1 MKATKDKQTGK
12 WLIIVPPSVTG
23 TGKRQRLFFESKAA
37 AETKARLIK
46 VQGIEPTKDI
56 ESSDLALLALIKKQ
70 FGNDAAEVI
79 RNLDFA
85 RKTIGGIPA
94 EKRVD
99 LETACTAFIE
109 RQRNEN
115 RNRRTIYSDGQ
126 ALKYLC
132 QYAGGKLPLIELTEA
147 KINDYFDT
155 MKPGGRRRTQ
165 HSRVKKFLNWC
176 SRSGYLVVNPMEK
189 IKPREKWNSNKEILD
204 VEAFRRILFVIA
216 GLAPIKPGGVP
227 TLRYQ
232 RLLPFYVLGG
242 MAGLRRREIISSDP
256 RDPVIEWTDI
266 WWGKNLIEIRDEVA
280 KQVGLTDHRRHPP
293 LEPAAKE
300 WLQMVAKSSGRVVE
314 ISQST
319 LQRLNDEL
327 LDALKLEVPENGLR
341 NSYASYG
348 LSFRT
353 LGDVSKAMGDNE
365 ATTSRYY
372 IKKLEP
378 DTGQAWFAIRP
389 GMNMKSVPM
398 VATTA

>member
-1 MKATKDKQTGK
+1 VKATKDKQTGK
-12 WLIIVPPSVTG
+12 WLVIVPPSVTG
-23 TGKRQRLFFESKAA
+23 TGKRQRLFFDSKVA
-37 AETKARLIK
+37 AETKIRSIK
-46 VQGIEPTKDI
+46 EQGLEPMKDI
-56 ESSDLALLALIKKQ
+56 GSDDLALLALIKKQ

-109 RQRNEN
+109 RQRREN
-115 RNRRTIYSDGQ
+115 RNRRTIYSDRQ

-132 QYAGGKLPLIELTEA
+132 QFAGRELPLIELTEA
-147 KINDYFDT
+147 RINDYFDT
-155 MKPGGRRRTQ
+155 MEPGGRRRTQ
-165 HSRVKKFLNWC
+165 HSRVTKFLNWC
-176 SRSGYLVVNPMEK
+176 SQSGYLVINPMEK
-189 IKPREKWNSNKEILD
+189 IKPREKWNSNKEIIEVD
-204 VEAFRRILFVIA
+204 AFRRILFVIA
-216 GLAPIKPGGVP
+216 ALEPIKPGEVP

-242 MAGLRRREIISSDP
+242 MAGLRRRELISSDP

-280 KQVGLTDHRRHPP
+280 KQVGLTDHKRHPA

-300 WLQMVAKSSGRVVE
+300 WLRMVAKPNGRIME

-327 LDALKLEVPENGLR
+327 LDALRLEVPDNGLR

-378 DTGQAWFAIRP
+378 DTGQAWFAIQP
-389 GMNMKSVPM
+389 GMGKKIVPM
-398 VATTA
+398 AARS